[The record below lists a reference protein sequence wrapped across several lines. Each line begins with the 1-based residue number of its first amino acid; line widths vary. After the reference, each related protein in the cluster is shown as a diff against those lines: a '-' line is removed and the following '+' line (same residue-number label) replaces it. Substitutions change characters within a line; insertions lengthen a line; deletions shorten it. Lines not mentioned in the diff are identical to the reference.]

1 MIGTMFIAHLMINT
15 NNKWK
20 KNNDRKNRTY
30 VKSAYRAKRNI
41 SFFTFLEMRVKVN

>member
-1 MIGTMFIAHLMINT
+1 MIGTMFIAHLST
-15 NNKWK
+15 DNKWK
-20 KNNDRKNRTY
+20 KNNDRKNRTH